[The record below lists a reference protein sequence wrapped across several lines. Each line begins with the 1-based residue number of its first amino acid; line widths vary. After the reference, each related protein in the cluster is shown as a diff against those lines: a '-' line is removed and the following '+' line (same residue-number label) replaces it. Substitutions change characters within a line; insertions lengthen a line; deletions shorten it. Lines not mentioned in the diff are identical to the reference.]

1 MDTGGAEA
9 QIRPEK
15 PLTAIFLARIF
26 DQRPP
31 RVIYSGTLKL
41 HLGGRW
47 SKIRAKK
54 NFRTK
59 NPSLFAKFG
68 VFPPHA
74 ISAGAVFGHF
84 LPKKGKK
91 WPKSAL
97 SLYRAKRGPYRG
109 TASPQRGGTP
119 LLGAFLGKKGLRR
132 GGFGGQKP
140 PKPPFGGQ
148 KRPQKG
154 GFSPM

>member
-1 MDTGGAEA
+1 MDTGGGAEA

-31 RVIYSGTLKL
+31 SLVCGFDEIRKL
-41 HLGGRW
+41 LGGRW

-97 SLYRAKRGPYRG
+97 SLYSDKKIAIEARPPPNAGVPPCWG
-109 TASPQRGGTP
+109 
-119 LLGAFLGKKGLRR
+119 LLGTKEA
-132 GGFGGQKP
+132 P
-140 PKPPFGGQ
+140 
-148 KRPQKG
+148 KG
-154 GFSPM
+154 GGEPPLKAVFWPKKA